1 MSFILSQKSLRRL
14 EGVNPALVQVV
25 RRAIQI
31 TPIDFI
37 VVEGLRTK
45 ERQAYLVEKGASK
58 TMNSRHLTG
67 DAVDLA
73 PIVDNKVS
81 WDWKHFY
88 PLAEAVKQAAKE
100 LRTEVR
106 WGGTWKN
113 LSETEFKD
121 GKVELSKTFPDG
133 PHFEIFRSKS

>member
-25 RRAIQI
+25 KRAIQI

-37 VVEGLRTK
+37 VVEGLRSK

-58 TMNSRHLTG
+58 TLNSRHLTG

-88 PLAEAVKQAAKE
+88 PLAEAVKEAAKQVKV
-100 LRTEVR
+100 EVE
-106 WGGTWKN
+106 WGGDWE
-113 LSETEFKD
+113 SFKD
-121 GKVELSKTFPDG
+121 G
-133 PHFEIFRSKS
+133 PHWQLPRK

>member
-25 RRAIQI
+25 KRAIQI

-37 VVEGLRTK
+37 VVEGLRSK

-73 PIVDNKVS
+73 PIVNNKVS
-81 WDWKHFY
+81 WDWKDFY
-88 PLAEAVKQAAKE
+88 PLAEAVKEAAKQVKV
-100 LRTEVR
+100 EVE
-106 WGGTWKN
+106 WGGDWT
-113 LSETEFKD
+113 TFKD
-121 GKVELSKTFPDG
+121 G
-133 PHFEIFRSKS
+133 PHWQLPRK

>member
-25 RRAIQI
+25 KRAIQI

-73 PIVDNKVS
+73 PIVNNKVS
-81 WDWKHFY
+81 WDWKDFY
-88 PLAEAVKQAAKE
+88 PLAEAVKEAAKQVKV
-100 LRTEVR
+100 EVE
-106 WGGTWKN
+106 WGGDWT
-113 LSETEFKD
+113 TFKD
-121 GKVELSKTFPDG
+121 G
-133 PHFEIFRSKS
+133 PHWQLLRK

>member
-1 MSFILSQKSLRRL
+1 MGFILSQKSLRRL

-25 RRAIQI
+25 KRAIQI

-73 PIVDNKVS
+73 PIVNNKVS
-81 WDWKHFY
+81 WDWKDFY
-88 PLAEAVKQAAKE
+88 PLAEAVKKAAKE
-100 LRTEVR
+100 VKVEVE
-106 WGGTWKN
+106 WGGDFQ
-113 LSETEFKD
+113 SFKD
-121 GKVELSKTFPDG
+121 G
-133 PHFEIFRSKS
+133 PHWQLPRSKS

>member
-1 MSFILSQKSLRRL
+1 MSFILSAKSLRRL
-14 EGVNPALVQVV
+14 EGVNPDLVKVV

-45 ERQAYLVEKGASK
+45 ERQAYLFEKGATK

-73 PIVDNKVS
+73 PIVNNKVS
-81 WDWKHFY
+81 WDWKDFY
-88 PLAEAVKQAAKE
+88 PLGMTLKAAAKE
-100 LRTEVR
+100 MKVEIR
-106 WGGTWKN
+106 WGANWKK
-113 LSETEFKD
+113 LSETEFVN
-121 GKVELSKTFPDG
+121 GKIELSKTFPDG
-133 PHFEIFRSKS
+133 PHFEIYKEN

>member
-1 MSFILSQKSLRRL
+1 MTFILSQKSLRRL

-25 RRAIQI
+25 KRAIQI

-81 WDWKHFY
+81 WDWKHYY
-88 PLAEAVKQAAKE
+88 PLAEAVKEAAKQVKVQVE
-100 LRTEVR
+100 
-106 WGGTWKN
+106 WGGDWE
-113 LSETEFKD
+113 SFKD
-121 GKVELSKTFPDG
+121 G
-133 PHFEIFRSKS
+133 PHWQLPRSKS

>member
-25 RRAIQI
+25 KRAIQI

-88 PLAEAVKQAAKE
+88 PLAEAVKKAAKE
-100 LRTEVR
+100 VKVEVE
-106 WGGTWKN
+106 WGGDWE
-113 LSETEFKD
+113 SFKD
-121 GKVELSKTFPDG
+121 G
-133 PHFEIFRSKS
+133 PHWQLPRSKS

>member
-1 MSFILSQKSLRRL
+1 MGFILSQKSLRRL

-25 RRAIQI
+25 KRAIQI

-73 PIVDNKVS
+73 PIVNNKVS
-81 WDWKHFY
+81 WDWKDFY
-88 PLAEAVKQAAKE
+88 PLAEAVKKAAKE
-100 LRTEVR
+100 VKVEVE
-106 WGGTWKN
+106 WGGDWE
-113 LSETEFKD
+113 SFKD
-121 GKVELSKTFPDG
+121 G
-133 PHFEIFRSKS
+133 PHWQLPRSKS

>member
-88 PLAEAVKQAAKE
+88 PLAEAVKEAAKQVKV
-100 LRTEVR
+100 EVE
-106 WGGTWKN
+106 WGGDWT
-113 LSETEFKD
+113 SFKD
-121 GKVELSKTFPDG
+121 G
-133 PHFEIFRSKS
+133 PHWQLPRK

>member
-25 RRAIQI
+25 KRAIQI

-37 VVEGLRTK
+37 VVEGLRSK

-73 PIVDNKVS
+73 PIVNNKVS
-81 WDWKHFY
+81 WDWKDFY
-88 PLAEAVKQAAKE
+88 PLAEAVKEAAKQVKV
-100 LRTEVR
+100 EVE
-106 WGGTWKN
+106 WGGEWKS
-113 LSETEFKD
+113 L
-121 GKVELSKTFPDG
+121 PDA
-133 PHFEIFRSKS
+133 PHWQLPRK

>member
-14 EGVNPALVQVV
+14 EGVNPDLVKVV
-25 RRAIQI
+25 KRAIQT

-45 ERQAYLVEKGASK
+45 ERQAYLFEKGATK

-67 DAVDLA
+67 DAVDIA

-81 WDWKHFY
+81 WDWKHYY
-88 PLAEAVKQAAKE
+88 PLAEAIKQAAKE
-100 LRTEVR
+100 VKVEVE
-106 WGGTWKN
+106 WGGDWK
-113 LSETEFKD
+113 SFKD
-121 GKVELSKTFPDG
+121 G
-133 PHFEIFRSKS
+133 PHWQLPRK

>member
-1 MSFILSQKSLRRL
+1 MGFILSQKSLRRL

-25 RRAIQI
+25 KRAIQI

-88 PLAEAVKQAAKE
+88 PLAEAVKEAAKQ

-106 WGGTWKN
+106 WGGNWDK
-113 LSETEFKD
+113 LSETEFVN
-121 GKVELSKTFPDG
+121 GKTELSKTFPDG
-133 PHFEIFRSKS
+133 PHFEIFKG

>member
-1 MSFILSQKSLRRL
+1 MTFILSQKSLRRL
-14 EGVNPALVQVV
+14 EGVNPDLIKVV
-25 RRAIQI
+25 KRAIQI

-81 WDWKHFY
+81 WDWKHYY
-88 PLAEAVKQAAKE
+88 PLAEAIKQAAKE
-100 LRTEVR
+100 VKVEVE
-106 WGGTWKN
+106 WGGDWT
-113 LSETEFKD
+113 SFR
-121 GKVELSKTFPDG
+121 DG
-133 PHFEIFRSKS
+133 PHWQLPRK

>member
-1 MSFILSQKSLRRL
+1 VGKRS
-14 EGVNPALVQVV
+14 
-25 RRAIQI
+25 IQI
-31 TPIDFI
+31 TPIFFI
-37 VVEGLRTK
+37 VGEGLRTK

-81 WDWKHFY
+81 WDWKHFH

-100 LRTEVR
+100 VKVEVE
-106 WGGTWKN
+106 WGGEWK
-113 LSETEFKD
+113 S
-121 GKVELSKTFPDG
+121 FPDA
-133 PHFEIFRSKS
+133 PHWQLPRK

>member
-1 MSFILSQKSLRRL
+1 MTFILSQKSLRRL

-25 RRAIQI
+25 KRAIQI

-37 VVEGLRTK
+37 IVEGLRTK

-88 PLAEAVKQAAKE
+88 PLAEAVKQAAKDVKV
-100 LRTEVR
+100 EVE
-106 WGGTWKN
+106 WGGEWK
-113 LSETEFKD
+113 S
-121 GKVELSKTFPDG
+121 FPDA
-133 PHFEIFRSKS
+133 PHWQLPRK

>member
-14 EGVNPALVQVV
+14 EGVNPDLVKVIK
-25 RRAIQI
+25 RAIQI

-37 VVEGLRTK
+37 VVEGLRSK

-58 TMNSRHLTG
+58 TMNSRHITG
-67 DAVDLA
+67 HAVDLA

-100 LRTEVR
+100 VKVAVE
-106 WGGTWKN
+106 WGGDWA
-113 LSETEFKD
+113 SFR
-121 GKVELSKTFPDG
+121 DG
-133 PHFEIFRSKS
+133 PHWQLPRD

>member
-106 WGGTWKN
+106 WGGTWKK
-113 LSETEFKD
+113 LSETEFAN
-121 GKVELSKTFPDG
+121 GKTELSKTFPDG
-133 PHFEIFRSKS
+133 PHFEIGRPL

>member
-1 MSFILSQKSLRRL
+1 MTFILSQKSLRRL
-14 EGVNPALVQVV
+14 EGVNPDLVKVV
-25 RRAIQI
+25 KRAIQI

-81 WDWKHFY
+81 WDWKHYY
-88 PLAEAVKQAAKE
+88 PLAEAIKQAAKE
-100 LRTEVR
+100 VKVEVE
-106 WGGTWKN
+106 WGGDWT
-113 LSETEFKD
+113 SFKD
-121 GKVELSKTFPDG
+121 G
-133 PHFEIFRSKS
+133 PHWQLPRK

>member
-1 MSFILSQKSLRRL
+1 MLFRSIQNCLSGETMSFILSQKSMRRL
-14 EGVNPALVQVV
+14 EGVNPDLVKVV
-25 RRAIQI
+25 KRAIQI

-58 TMNSRHLTG
+58 TMNSRHITG
-67 DAVDLA
+67 HAVDLA

-100 LRTEVR
+100 VKVAVE
-106 WGGTWKN
+106 WGGDWA
-113 LSETEFKD
+113 SFR
-121 GKVELSKTFPDG
+121 DG
-133 PHFEIFRSKS
+133 PHWQLPRD

>member
-25 RRAIQI
+25 KRAIQI

-88 PLAEAVKQAAKE
+88 PLAEAVKEAAKQVKV
-100 LRTEVR
+100 EVE
-106 WGGTWKN
+106 WGGEWT
-113 LSETEFKD
+113 SFR
-121 GKVELSKTFPDG
+121 DG
-133 PHFEIFRSKS
+133 PHWQLPRSKS

>member
-25 RRAIQI
+25 KRAIQI

-81 WDWKHFY
+81 WDWKDFY
-88 PLAEAVKQAAKE
+88 PLAEAVKEAAKQVKV
-100 LRTEVR
+100 EVE
-106 WGGTWKN
+106 WGGDWT
-113 LSETEFKD
+113 SFKD
-121 GKVELSKTFPDG
+121 G
-133 PHFEIFRSKS
+133 PHWQLPRK

>member
-14 EGVNPALVQVV
+14 EGLNPDLVKVV
-25 RRAIQI
+25 KRAIQI

-45 ERQAYLVEKGASK
+45 ERQAYLFEKGATK

-81 WDWKHFY
+81 WDWKYYY
-88 PLAEAVKQAAKE
+88 PLAEAVKEAAKQVKV
-100 LRTEVR
+100 EVR
-106 WGGTWKN
+106 WGGTWKG
-113 LSETEFKD
+113 LSETEFD
-121 GKVELSKTFPDG
+121 NGRTVLSKTFPDG
-133 PHFEIFRSKS
+133 PHFEIGR

>member
-1 MSFILSQKSLRRL
+1 MGFILSQKSLRRL

-25 RRAIQI
+25 KRAIQI

-81 WDWKHFY
+81 WDWKHYY
-88 PLAEAVKQAAKE
+88 PLAEAVKEAAKQVKV
-100 LRTEVR
+100 EVE
-106 WGGTWKN
+106 WGGDWE
-113 LSETEFKD
+113 SFKD
-121 GKVELSKTFPDG
+121 G
-133 PHFEIFRSKS
+133 PHWQLPWKKKEA

>member
-1 MSFILSQKSLRRL
+1 MTFILSQKSLRRL
-14 EGVNPALVQVV
+14 EGVNPDLIKVV
-25 RRAIQI
+25 KRAIQI

-81 WDWKHFY
+81 WDWKHYY
-88 PLAEAVKQAAKE
+88 PLAEAIKQAAKE
-100 LRTEVR
+100 VKVEVE
-106 WGGTWKN
+106 WGGDWT
-113 LSETEFKD
+113 SFKD
-121 GKVELSKTFPDG
+121 G
-133 PHFEIFRSKS
+133 PHWQLPRK

>member
-25 RRAIQI
+25 KRAIQI

-37 VVEGLRTK
+37 VVEGLRTR
-45 ERQAYLVEKGASK
+45 ERQAYLFEKGATK

-73 PIVDNKVS
+73 PIVNNKVS
-81 WDWKHFY
+81 WDWKDFY
-88 PLAEAVKQAAKE
+88 PLAEAVKEAAKQ

-106 WGGTWKN
+106 WGANWRK
-113 LSETEFKD
+113 LSETEFVN
-121 GKVELSKTFPDG
+121 GKTELSKTFPDG
-133 PHFEIFRSKS
+133 PHFEIPRE

>member
-25 RRAIQI
+25 KRAIQI

-37 VVEGLRTK
+37 VVEGLRTR
-45 ERQAYLVEKGASK
+45 ERQAYLFETGATK

-73 PIVDNKVS
+73 PIVNNKVS
-81 WDWKHFY
+81 WDWKDFY
-88 PLAEAVKQAAKE
+88 PLAEAVKEAAKQ

-106 WGGTWKN
+106 WGANWRK
-113 LSETEFKD
+113 LSETEFVN
-121 GKVELSKTFPDG
+121 GKTELSKTFPDG
-133 PHFEIFRSKS
+133 PHFEIPRE

>member
-1 MSFILSQKSLRRL
+1 MSFILSQKSMRRL

-25 RRAIQI
+25 KRAIQI

-45 ERQAYLVEKGASK
+45 ERQTYLVEKGASK

-88 PLAEAVKQAAKE
+88 PLAEAVKEAAKQVKV
-100 LRTEVR
+100 EVE
-106 WGGTWKN
+106 WGGDWT
-113 LSETEFKD
+113 SFKD
-121 GKVELSKTFPDG
+121 G
-133 PHFEIFRSKS
+133 PHWQLPRK

>member
-1 MSFILSQKSLRRL
+1 MSFILSQKSMRRL

-25 RRAIQI
+25 KRAIQI

-37 VVEGLRTK
+37 VVEGLRTR

-100 LRTEVR
+100 VKVEVE
-106 WGGTWKN
+106 WGGDWT
-113 LSETEFKD
+113 SFKD
-121 GKVELSKTFPDG
+121 G
-133 PHFEIFRSKS
+133 PHWQLPRK

>member
-25 RRAIQI
+25 KRAIQI

-45 ERQAYLVEKGASK
+45 ERQAYLFEKGATK

-73 PIVDNKVS
+73 PIVNNKVS
-81 WDWKHFY
+81 WDWKDFY
-88 PLAEAVKQAAKE
+88 PLAEAVKEAAKQVKV
-100 LRTEVR
+100 EVE
-106 WGGTWKN
+106 WGGEWK
-113 LSETEFKD
+113 S
-121 GKVELSKTFPDG
+121 FPDA
-133 PHFEIFRSKS
+133 PHWQLPRK

>member
-1 MSFILSQKSLRRL
+1 MTFILSQKSLRRL
-14 EGVNPALVQVV
+14 EGVNPDLVKVV

-73 PIVDNKVS
+73 PIVNNKVS
-81 WDWKHFY
+81 WDWKDFY

-100 LRTEVR
+100 VKVEIR

-113 LSETEFKD
+113 LSETEFKN
-121 GKVELSKTFPDG
+121 GIVELSKTFPDG
-133 PHFEIFRSKS
+133 PHFELAKEK